1 MADSE
6 ISECSVPGDPMKS
19 VTVAVEAVTVRE
31 RHRDANPD
39 KVSALAGSMEKIG
52 LQTPISV
59 VINGE
64 GEEVEIVLVAGL
76 HRLNAARQLGWADI
90 EAFEV
95 DLDDIDRELWEIDEN
110 LCRSELTEAEEAHHL
125 ARRKVLWEKRA
136 ERSSG
141 KSSPSIPSERGRGQP
156 KQFAAETEAITGQSK
171 RSINQKLA
179 RAEALGDDIQQVVGT
194 SLDKGVELDA
204 LAKLPEQDRRDII
217 DRARA
222 GEVVSAR
229 KPVAPPP
236 HELNPVEVSN
246 KYRSALMNA
255 WNRAPAEDREW
266 FLAEIDKPVMDR
278 RYG

>member
-1 MADSE
+1 
-6 ISECSVPGDPMKS
+6 MKS
-19 VTVAVEAVTVRE
+19 VTVAVDAVTVRE
-31 RHRDANPD
+31 RHRDANPG
-39 KVSALAGSMEKIG
+39 KVSVLAGSMEKIG

-59 VINGE
+59 VISGE
-64 GEEVEIVLVAGL
+64 GEDVEIVLVAGL
-76 HRLNAARQLGWADI
+76 HRLRAAQSLGWADI
-90 EAFEV
+90 DAFEV
-95 DLDDIDRELWEIDEN
+95 ELDEIDRELWEIDEN

-136 ERSSG
+136 EREVLGG
-141 KSSPSIPSERGRGQP
+141 KTSPTQIATQHKDRPQNQ
-156 KQFAAETEAITGQSK
+156 KAFAAETEAVTGQSK

-204 LAKLPEQDRRDII
+204 LAKMPEQERHDII
-217 DRARA
+217 ERAKA

-229 KPVAPPP
+229 KPVPPPP